1 MLIEDIRNTTK
12 YAFSNYTQ
20 ERFQAMCSPIESN
33 ERLVVA
39 MQKVDKLKEEILSIV
54 EECSK

>member
-1 MLIEDIRNTTK
+1 
-12 YAFSNYTQ
+12 
-20 ERFQAMCSPIESN
+20 MCSPIESN